1 MSNLS
6 FEYDHEDDS
15 WVMLFNDE
23 DVFRVSAYT
32 VFVKYIEEGYEYE
45 HKAFIDICKD
55 EIFNLVNYV
64 DLTFSIKWLLSYL
77 LKYDMYD
84 GKGGE

>member
-15 WVMLFNDE
+15 WVMLFNGE
-23 DVFRVSAYT
+23 DVFSVSSYS
-32 VFVKYIEEGYEYE
+32 VFVKYLEEGYDCEYD
-45 HKAFIDICKD
+45 AFVALCKD
-55 EIFNLVNYV
+55 EIFNMVNYV

>member
-15 WVMLFNDE
+15 WVMLFNGE
-23 DVFRVSAYT
+23 DVFSISSDIVYD
-32 VFVKYIEEGYEYE
+32 KYLKEEYDWEY
-45 HKAFIDICKD
+45 HAFIDICKD

>member
-6 FEYDHEDDS
+6 FEFNHEDDS
-15 WVMLFNDE
+15 WVMLFNGE
-23 DVFRVSAYT
+23 DVFSVSSYS
-32 VFVKYIEEGYEYE
+32 VFVKYFEEGYDYEYD
-45 HKAFIDICKD
+45 AFKDICKD
-55 EIFNLVNYV
+55 EIFNLVDCV
-64 DLTFSIKWLLSYL
+64 DLTFSKKWLLSYL